1 MLVTP
6 GSPHTYTSPIHTHRK
21 DECRKQRS
29 EVQLLNPPVVGNA
42 KARGGGI
49 QTSTHRCQRYGTLRV
64 KTPGSNTLNLVAKAS
79 VSISQRSMC

>member
-6 GSPHTYTSPIHTHRK
+6 GSPHTYTSPIHTYRK

-29 EVQLLNPPVVGNA
+29 EVQLLDPPVVGKA
-42 KARGGGI
+42 TARGVGI

-64 KTPGSNTLNLVAKAS
+64 KTPGPNTLNLVAKAS
-79 VSISQRSMC
+79 MSISQRSIC